1 MAKKKANQPWT
12 KINTLSGACII
23 FSLSLCKYVSKSS
36 LKYWAPPFLIAHPWW
51 KWTHFQMCWGAAVC
65 SVLSG
70 TCSCSASL
78 ILKNLS
84 SCRSFAN
91 TVLERTLTSKK
102 ETKRSKG
109 VKMTSFSLLLS
120 MDCPKQWWEPCLR
133 RSWMH
138 SLSCGPAHP
147 TLCCSCSTPQ
157 TPRLELLNPLPSDQ
171 TQPLRS
177 PVSLFRGQ
185 HTPCGALWTLP
196 LANLGG
202 NSQVLLQIWQATGS
216 A

>member
-1 MAKKKANQPWT
+1 MQIGQLWQKKKANQPWT

-36 LKYWAPPFLIAHPWW
+36 LKCWAPPFLIAHPWW

-78 ILKNLS
+78 ILKILS

-147 TLCCSCSTPQ
+147 YPLLLLLHT
-157 TPRLELLNPLPSDQ
+157 LNPKAWAAQSSSFWPNSAPKEPCVLVQRPAHSLWC
-171 TQPLRS
+171 PLSS
-177 PVSLFRGQ
+177 PFGKSG
-185 HTPCGALWTLP
+185 W
-196 LANLGG
+196 
-202 NSQVLLQIWQATGS
+202 
-216 A
+216 